1 MPELSSDGSP
11 VALGSTGTHA
21 ARVKPMIPSLGA
33 TPLTKASGE
42 TQLREGT
49 KAVNATSDILIMY
62 APSWCSI
69 VPLPP
74 ILPSFFLLTRSSLSR
89 SSKTWMEFG
98 NILLS
103 PAESLFIKSF
113 SLSLSLASYFSHNS
127 PLPFPLR
134 YSLLRSYTIFMFW
147 RGFRSTH
154 V

>member
-1 MPELSSDGSP
+1 MMPELSSDGSP

-42 TQLREGT
+42 TQLREGI
-49 KAVNATSDILIMY
+49 KAVNATSDILLMY
-62 APSWCSI
+62 SFPWCSSI
-69 VPLPP
+69 SLPP

-103 PAESLFIKSF
+103 PAEGLFIESF
-113 SLSLSLASYFSHNS
+113 SLFFSLLTYFSYNS
-127 PLPFPLR
+127 PLPFALC
-134 YSLLRSYTIFMFW
+134 YSLLTLIGDLNALERP
-147 RGFRSTH
+147 
-154 V
+154 